1 MAKKRRPQSRRAAA
15 ARKGWRARRAR
26 EAKRSAAAKKG
37 ARTRAERRAAAQE
50 AELAAA
56 EIVIIFDA
64 EEGTAAPGFQP
75 LDQWPADAELQLEV
89 EWRMPGGRVIEAD
102 TLKLPLAVEL
112 ATVGQVVRNR
122 LREQIEEWKQE
133 HPELGDESPAIAVL
147 RAGIKGRPIT
157 PADVGQFYHPFG
169 AH

>member
-1 MAKKRRPQSRRAAA
+1 MAKKKRPNPRRAAA

-37 ARTRAERRAAAQE
+37 ARTRAKNRRAAETLEEEELGAVE
-50 AELAAA
+50 A
-56 EIVIIFDA
+56 VIIFDA

-75 LDQWPADAELQLEV
+75 LDQWPADGSLLLEV
-89 EWRMPGGRVIEAD
+89 EWRMPGGRVIEHAQ
-102 TLKLPLAVEL
+102 LKLPLAVEL

-122 LREQIEEWKQE
+122 LREQIAEWKQD

-147 RAGIKGRPIT
+147 RCAVVSGS
-157 PADVGQFYHPFG
+157 
-169 AH
+169 